1 MNCALLDDDILFHK
15 LFSDSIVKNQINGK
29 IDYYSLPESFLLNI
43 QKYDAVFLD
52 IDLQDKNGID
62 ISKSIKK
69 MHHEII
75 IIFVTAHKEYI
86 YDAFGLNVLAFID
99 KADLNNRIQDVWQ
112 RLHHEI
118 ELKKSVVLTLID
130 NTTLAFPIN
139 AVLYCETI
147 GRKIYVSIMGD
158 KSYRLKNMS
167 LAALYSMFSECPFIY
182 VNRSCFVNIQN
193 IESLKKD
200 CLFVLGRKEPIY
212 ISRDKI
218 RDVKK
223 AFLDYHTI

>member
-1 MNCALLDDDILFHK
+1 MNCALLDDDINFHK
-15 LFSDSIVKNQINGK
+15 FFSDCIKNNQIKGK
-29 IDYYSLPESFLLNI
+29 FDYYSVPETFLLSI

-69 MHHEII
+69 MHPEII

-99 KADLNNRIQDVWQ
+99 KAELNNRIQEVWQ
-112 RLHHEI
+112 RLLYEI
-118 ELKKSVVLTLID
+118 ESKKSVVLTLID
-130 NTTLAFPIN
+130 NTTMAFPIN
-139 AVLYCETI
+139 TVLYCETV
-147 GRKIYVSIMGD
+147 GRKIYISVKGN
-158 KSYRLKNMS
+158 KSYRLKNGA
-167 LAALYSMFSECPFIY
+167 LAVLYSVFSECPFIY

-200 CLFVLGRKEPIY
+200 CLFILGRKEPIY

-223 AFLDYHTI
+223 AFLDYHTV